1 SKPRQLFLSAKPEKT
16 NCQFPF
22 VQIRVIRGQLPL
34 FIRVFSAT
42 DQPPRG
48 TILPSLTPHRY
59 NSPGIQDKTENPA

>member
-1 SKPRQLFLSAKPEKT
+1 KT

-42 DQPPRG
+42 DQPSRG
-48 TILPSLTPHRY
+48 TILPSLTRHRY
-59 NSPGIQDKTENPA
+59 KSPEIQVKKEEKKRGLSTSFS